1 MRSAG
6 CFNLILVLRLSTCYI
21 IFVLGLGHGERLL
34 YHLCHHLGPSNVEG
48 HMAKVMATR
57 NVSLDGFA
65 DVVDETQLSQELHFY
80 ARAPYR

>member
-1 MRSAG
+1 
-6 CFNLILVLRLSTCYI
+6 
-21 IFVLGLGHGERLL
+21 
-34 YHLCHHLGPSNVEG
+34 
-48 HMAKVMATR
+48 MAKVMATR